1 MNPPILFGRARNGAS
16 CLPRPHAFHRSH
28 IHEAMLALGAMAA
41 FHCDPAAAQT
51 TEASG
56 PTLNEVTV
64 TGNPLG
70 SSDLIAPA
78 TTLAGDRLVLRR
90 ATTLGE
96 TLDKTPGV
104 SSSYFGPNAS
114 RPIIRG
120 LDGDR
125 VRILANGGA
134 AIDASA
140 LSYDHAVASDP
151 ISVERIDVLRGPGAL
166 LYGGSAVGGVVN
178 VIDNRIPREALFDEK
193 GGVTGKLNLG
203 TSTGNNGKEAGAL
216 LEGGNN
222 RYALHVD
229 AFSRET
235 GNVAVPVTL
244 ACANGGPASQIC
256 NSASKSRGGALGGSV
271 FFDHGYLG
279 LSTSTYRNNYGT
291 VAEDTVTIDMKSSRT
306 ALEGELRDLAGP
318 IRSIKGK
325 YSQTDYVHTEFE
337 GPTAGTIFKNKGSDF
352 RLEAKHAKFWGL
364 DGIVGLQSEST
375 RFSADGKEAFA
386 PYSKTDQSALFAYEE
401 YGTSWGRL
409 SFGGRFDSV
418 KVESFGN
425 PLVAAFTP
433 DSRNFNPGS
442 YALGALWNVLPG
454 WQLTTNLAYTER
466 APKDYELYAF
476 GPHVATN
483 AWETG
488 DASLSKEK
496 STSIDV
502 GANWKGGSNNA
513 NTFTANAYLHNF
525 KNYIGLLATGR
536 KFGQEDRALNP
547 VDANRD
553 GVDDNDPDN
562 KILPEYAYAGVR
574 ARFTGFEAS
583 GNVRLLEGASTLDLG
598 LRTDMVRA
606 TNLTSNQPLPRIAPL
621 RAGAT
626 LQWGRGPWG
635 SSLGFDYSAA
645 QNRVA
650 PGQRTTSAFTLWNAA
665 ATYALKL
672 GGANSLLYARLDNI
686 TNQLAYS
693 AASVLT
699 TTAFPKAP
707 LPGRSLKVGVQVAF

>member
-1 MNPPILFGRARNGAS
+1 MYPNIFLGGPRQRRHATVFYRN
-16 CLPRPHAFHRSH
+16 HFHL
-28 IHEAMLALGAMAA
+28 AVLALGTIAVLQ
-41 FHCDPAAAQT
+41 CNPASAQT
-51 TEASG
+51 APDGTAAGSS
-56 PTLNEVTV
+56 LKEVTV
-64 TGNPLG
+64 TGNPIG
-70 SSDLIAPA
+70 TDEVIAPA
-78 TTLAGDRLVLRR
+78 SSLSGNALILRR

-96 TLDKTPGV
+96 TLDKTPGI

-125 VRILANGGA
+125 IRILSNGGA

-193 GGVTGKLNLG
+193 GGITGKLNLG
-203 TSTGNNGKEAGAL
+203 TSTGNNGKEAGSL
-216 LEGGNN
+216 LEAGNN
-222 RYALHVD
+222 LYALHAD

-235 GNVAVPVTL
+235 GNVGVPVTL

-256 NSASKSRGGALGGSV
+256 NSASKSRGGAIGGSV
-271 FFDHGYLG
+271 FFEHGYLG
-279 LSTSTYRNNYGT
+279 LSKGTYRSNYGT
-291 VAEDTVTIDMKSSRT
+291 VAEDTVTIDMKSNRT

-318 IRSIKGK
+318 IQSIKGK
-325 YSQTDYVHTEFE
+325 YSQTDYAHTEFE
-337 GPTAGTIFKNKGSDF
+337 GSTPGTVFKNKGSDF

-364 DGIVGLQSEST
+364 DGLIGFQSEST

-386 PYSKTDQSALFAYEE
+386 PYSNTSQNAAFAYEE
-401 YGTSWGRL
+401 YATSWGRL
-409 SFGGRFDSV
+409 SFGGRVDSV
-418 KVESFGN
+418 KVESYGN

-433 DSRNFNPGS
+433 GSRSFTPHS
-442 YALGALWNVLPG
+442 YALGGLWNVLPG
-454 WQLTTNLAYTER
+454 WQLTSNLAYTER

-488 DASLSKEK
+488 DATLGKEK
-496 STSIDV
+496 STSIDL
-502 GANWKGGSNNA
+502 GANWKSGA
-513 NTFTANAYLHNF
+513 HTFTANVYRHNF
-525 KNYIGLLATGR
+525 SNYIGLLPTGR
-536 KFGQEDRALNP
+536 NFGQKDRALNP
-547 VDANRD
+547 PDVNGD
-553 GVDDNDPDN
+553 GVDDNNLDN
-562 KILPEYAYAGVR
+562 KILAEYAYSGVR

-583 GNVRLLEGASTLDLG
+583 GNIRLFEGVSKLDLG
-598 LRTDMVRA
+598 LRTDMVTA
-606 TNLTSNQPLPRIAPL
+606 TNLTNGEPLPRIAPL
-621 RAGAT
+621 RVGAT

-635 SSLGFDYSAA
+635 SSFGFDYSAA

-650 PGQRTTSAFTLWNAA
+650 PGQRATDAFTLWNAA
-665 ATYALKL
+665 ATYALKF
-672 GGANSLLYARLDNI
+672 GAVNTLLYVKLDNI

-693 AASVLT
+693 ASSVLT

-707 LPGRSLKVGVQVAF
+707 LPGRSLKVGLQASF